1 MKLFE
6 NCMIE
11 YLDYLEIKKYKKS
24 ELVFEEGTNCDKIGI
39 LVKGELKITTL
50 TLLEETFTIDTI
62 HEGEMFGEN
71 LIFSEA
77 SSYLGNCEATK
88 ESRVAFVKKDDL
100 LTMFRKDKQILLN
113 YLKLVSTERLKV
125 QERLKIFSQKNIKE
139 KILFLVKTK
148 MDKYKTFYFYS
159 KQELAE
165 YLNIPRPSLSRALI
179 EMKDEGILDFDKHT
193 ISLKKDE

>member
-1 MKLFE
+1 
-6 NCMIE
+6 MIE